1 MQRTRDPARRIAI
14 YFSTVRPLLGLVWRA
29 SPMLLLASLGLTL
42 LNGLIP
48 TASIFITSELLQQLV
63 TAPKNSGSGSDF
75 ANDIGWLLLLLG
87 VMTVGAQVLQRLTA
101 MVNQLQ
107 GIRVDN
113 QVQLL
118 IAEKASTI
126 DLAWFENPSFH
137 NDMRTAANEATYR
150 PKMIVDQLM
159 MSMSSVTTLISLA
172 IVLLAWEAWIVSLI
186 LVTSLAT
193 LWVATKFGSERVD
206 LVNQRAETERK
217 KFYLNQILT
226 SDQAAKEVR
235 LFGLRAY
242 FLEDLCRILD
252 LIFRQDRRLILRQ
265 LFFSGFPAVIMA
277 VVQISAIALA
287 AYQTFDGRISIGQF
301 SLYMQSVIQMEGQMT
316 TLMYMLGSVHEANL
330 FSEKLFRFLGT
341 QPKVEA
347 PRTQIGFQ
355 GATISNSPSI
365 EFRNVSFVYPGTEQM
380 VLQDLTF
387 SIHPGETIALVGGNG
402 AGKTSLVKLLAGLY
416 EPTAGAILIDG
427 IDIQT
432 LSRDELRSHL
442 GVIFQDHTIYH
453 FSMRE
458 NIGFGRVEW
467 LDQFDRIED
476 AAKRSG
482 LDQVVRSLPNGYETV
497 LGRFWEHGHELSGGQ
512 RQLVAL
518 ARALMRDAS
527 VLILD
532 EPSAALDVYAERRFF
547 QELLEH
553 RDPDKRQ
560 TVIFISHRFTTV
572 RRADRILVLDYGQ
585 VVEHGSHEELMRHR
599 GRYAEMFSIQAAS
612 YGDSDEFAGIA
623 DEVNMPM
630 STIEEQP

>member
-1 MQRTRDPARRIAI
+1 MQRTRDSPRRLAA

-29 SPMLLLASLGLTL
+29 SPLLFLASLGLTL
-42 LNGLIP
+42 LNGLVP
-48 TASIFITSELLQQLV
+48 AATIFITSGLLERLV
-63 TAPKNSGSGSDF
+63 TATQSPSSGSDF
-75 ANDIGWLLLLLG
+75 ADDIGWLLVLLG
-87 VMTVGAQVLQRLTA
+87 GLAVGAQVLQRLMT

-118 IAEKASTI
+118 IAEKAGTI
-126 DLAWFENPSFH
+126 DLAWFEDPAFH
-137 NDMRTAANEATYR
+137 NDMRTAANEATYM
-150 PKMIVDQLM
+150 PKMIVDQLT
-159 MSMSSVTTLISLA
+159 MSMSSITTLVSLA
-172 IVLLAWEAWIVSLI
+172 IVLLAWEAWVVPLI
-186 LVTSLAT
+186 LISSMTT
-193 LWVATKFGSERVD
+193 LWVATKFGNERVE

-235 LFGLRAY
+235 LFGLGTY
-242 FLEDLCRILD
+242 LLENLRGIFD
-252 LIFRQDRRLILRQ
+252 LIFRQDRRLVSRQ
-265 LFFSGFPAVIMA
+265 LVFSGFPAVTMA
-277 VVQISAIALA
+277 AVQIAAIALA

-301 SLYMQSVIQMEGQMT
+301 SLYMQSVSQMGEQLT
-316 TLMYMLGSVHEANL
+316 ALTYMLGSVHEANL
-330 FSEKLFRFLGT
+330 FSQKLFRFLST
-341 QPKVEA
+341 QPEVEA
-347 PRTQIGFQ
+347 PRTPVGLQE
-355 GATISNSPSI
+355 ATISNSPSI
-365 EFRNVSFVYPGTEQM
+365 EFRNVSFVYPGTEQV

-387 SIHPGETIALVGGNG
+387 SIHPGETIALVGENG
-402 AGKTSLVKLLAGLY
+402 AGKTSLVKLLTGLY
-416 EPTAGAILIDG
+416 EPTTGAISIDG
-427 IDIQT
+427 IDIRT

-453 FSMRE
+453 FTMRE

-467 LDQFDRIED
+467 LGQFDRIED

-482 LDQVVRSLPNGYETV
+482 LDKIIPALPNGYETV

-527 VLILD
+527 LLVLD

-553 RDPDKRQ
+553 RDDDRCQ

-572 RRADRILVLDYGQ
+572 RRADRILVLEHGQ
-585 VVEHGSHEELMRHR
+585 LVELGSHEELMRHQ
-599 GRYAEMFSIQAAS
+599 GRYAEMFIMQAAT
-612 YGDSDEFAGIA
+612 YGDSQKFAGIA
-623 DEVNMPM
+623 DEGDMLISP
-630 STIEEQP
+630 IEEQL